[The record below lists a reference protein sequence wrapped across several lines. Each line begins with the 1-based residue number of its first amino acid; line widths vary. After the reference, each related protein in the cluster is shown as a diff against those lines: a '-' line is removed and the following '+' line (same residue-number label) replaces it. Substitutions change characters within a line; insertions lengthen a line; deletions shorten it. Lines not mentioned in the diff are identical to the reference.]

1 MADQQVPVTRTVI
14 TLRDY
19 VRAVVAAWPTI
30 STDPCPKEA
39 PAVMWAQYIAET
51 GGSASWNFNIG
62 NVKWSAGCGLDYMCL
77 RGVWEGV
84 SREQADRLIA
94 SGQAS
99 ADASADH
106 AKAVGAGRVS
116 VLFQPPHPATRFRA
130 YPDLATSMASHL
142 ALLAKRFAP
151 AWPAVLAGDVD
162 RFASAL
168 HSRGYFTA
176 SPLAYAGNM
185 RRPFL
190 EAMTSSAWDDAT
202 EARGQDEIVTV
213 TQLDNPASSP
223 SMVVQPIVHVDPT
236 MYRLEKDPD
245 DVA

>member
-1 MADQQVPVTRTVI
+1 LAVADTQVPVTRTVV

-19 VRAVVAAWPTI
+19 VRAVVAAWSTI

-39 PAVMWAQYIAET
+39 PAVLWAQYIAET
-51 GGSASWNFNIG
+51 GGSACWNFNIG
-62 NVKWSAGCGLDYMCL
+62 NVKWTPGCGLDFMCL

-84 SREQADRLIA
+84 TQAQASSLIA
-94 SGQAS
+94 AGEAH
-99 ADASADH
+99 ADANASH
-106 AKAVGAGRVS
+106 GVAVGAGRVS
-116 VLFQPPHPATRFRA
+116 VVFEPPHPATRFRA
-130 YPDLATSMASHL
+130 YPDLATAMASHL
-142 ALLAKRFAP
+142 ALLAKRFAV

-190 EAMTSSAWDDAT
+190 DAMTSSAWNDAT
-202 EARGQDEIVTV
+202 EAMGQDAIVTV
-213 TQLDNPASSP
+213 PALP
-223 SMVVQPIVHVDPT
+223 EDTDIVHVDPSL
-236 MYRLEKDPD
+236 YSLDVDPD

>member
-1 MADQQVPVTRTVI
+1 MADTQVPVTRTVI

-19 VRAVVAAWPTI
+19 IRAVVAAWPTI
-30 STDPCPKEA
+30 STNPCPKEA
-39 PAVMWAQYIAET
+39 PAVLWAQYIAET

-62 NVKWSAGCGLDYMCL
+62 NVKWTAGCGLDFMCL

-84 SREQADRLIA
+84 SQAEASRLIA
-94 SGQAS
+94 SGQAH
-99 ADASADH
+99 ADASPGH
-106 AKAVGAGRVS
+106 ATAVGAGRVS
-116 VLFQPPHPATRFRA
+116 VVFEPPHPATRFRA
-130 YPDLATSMASHL
+130 YPDLATAMASHL
-142 ALLAKRFAP
+142 ALLAKRFAV

-168 HSRGYFTA
+168 RSRGYFTA

-190 EAMTSSAWDDAT
+190 EAMTSSAWNEAT
-202 EARGQDEIVTV
+202 EAMGQDSIVTV
-213 TQLDNPASSP
+213 PALP
-223 SMVVQPIVHVDPT
+223 DDTEIVHADPSLYDLGT
-236 MYRLEKDPD
+236 EPPD